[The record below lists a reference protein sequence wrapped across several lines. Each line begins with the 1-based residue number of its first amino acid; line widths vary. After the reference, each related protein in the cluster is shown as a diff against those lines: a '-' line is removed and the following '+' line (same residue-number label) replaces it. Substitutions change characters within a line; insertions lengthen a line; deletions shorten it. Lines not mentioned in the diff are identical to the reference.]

1 MMLNYN
7 TENPVALVTGSA
19 KRIGAAI
26 AKGLHA
32 EGYNLVLHYRDS
44 QLEAELLMS
53 SLNAQRENSAICI
66 QANFD
71 QIESIQTL
79 AAKTIQQWQR
89 LDLLVNNA
97 SMFYPTPLADASTQ
111 DWNALFNSNLQA
123 PYFLIQ
129 ALADSLQKSQG
140 SIINIADIYA
150 DTPLKNH
157 SLYCMAK
164 AGNVMM
170 TKSLAL
176 ELAPDIRVNGIAPGA
191 ILWPETPNND
201 TQKILDKIPLKK
213 LGNPDEIVN
222 LVLFLANKTHYI
234 TGQIISVDGGRSL
247 QM

>member
-1 MMLNYN
+1 MLN
-7 TENPVALVTGSA
+7 TSSENPVALVTGSA

-32 EGYNLVLHYRDS
+32 AGYNLVLHYRDS
-44 QLEAELLMS
+44 QTAAESLIAEL
-53 SLNAQRENSAICI
+53 NQQRANSAIGI
-66 QANFD
+66 QADFD
-71 QIESIQTL
+71 QLESVQTL
-79 AAKTIQQWQR
+79 AEKTIKKWQR

-97 SMFYPTPLADASTQ
+97 SMFYPTPLAEASIQ
-111 DWNALFNSNLQA
+111 NWNSLFNSNLQA

-129 ALADSLQKSQG
+129 ALADELKKSQG

-150 DTPLKNH
+150 DKPLKNH

-176 ELAPDIRVNGIAPGA
+176 ELAPDVRVNGIAPGA
-191 ILWPETPNND
+191 ILWPETQTND
-201 TQKILDKIPLKK
+201 TQKILEKIPMKK

-222 LVLFLANKTHYI
+222 LVLFLASETNYI
-234 TGQIISVDGGRSL
+234 TGQIISVDGGRAL
-247 QM
+247 NI

>member
-1 MMLNYN
+1 MIN
-7 TENPVALVTGSA
+7 THSENPVALVTGSA

-44 QLEAELLMS
+44 QLEAESLMS
-53 SLNAQRENSAICI
+53 SLNAQKENSAICI

-71 QIESIQTL
+71 QLESIQTL

-97 SMFYPTPLADASTQ
+97 SMFYPKLLADASTQ

-150 DTPLKNH
+150 DKPLKNH

-191 ILWPETPNND
+191 ILWPETPSND

-222 LVLFLANKTHYI
+222 LVLFLASKTNYI
-234 TGQIISVDGGRSL
+234 TGQIINIDGGRTL
-247 QM
+247 NI

>member
-1 MMLNYN
+1 MSNVHS
-7 TENPVALVTGSA
+7 ENPVALVTGSA

-32 EGYNLVLHYRDS
+32 AGFNLILHYRDS
-44 QLEAELLMS
+44 KIAAENLTAEL
-53 SLNAQRENSAICI
+53 NQQRANSAIGI

-71 QIESIQTL
+71 QIDSIKTL
-79 AAKTIQQWQR
+79 AEKTIDQWRR

-97 SMFYPTPLADASTQ
+97 SMFYPTPLTDATIQ
-111 DWNALFNSNLQA
+111 DWNSLFNSNLQA

-129 ALADSLQKSQG
+129 SLVVPLKKSQG

-150 DTPLKNH
+150 DKPLKSH
-157 SLYCMAK
+157 SIYCMAK

-191 ILWPETPNND
+191 ILWPETPTGD
-201 TQKILDKIPLKK
+201 MPKILEKIPMRK
-213 LGNPDEIVN
+213 LGSPEEIVN
-222 LVLFLANKTHYI
+222 LVLFLANKTNYI
-234 TGQIISVDGGRSL
+234 TGQIINVDGGRAL
-247 QM
+247 NI

>member
-1 MMLNYN
+1 MLN
-7 TENPVALVTGSA
+7 THSENPIALVTGSA

-32 EGYNLVLHYRDS
+32 AGYNLVLHYRDS
-44 QLEAELLMS
+44 KTAAENLTTE
-53 SLNAQRENSAICI
+53 LNQQRANSAIYI
-66 QANFD
+66 QADFD
-71 QIESIQTL
+71 KIDSINTL
-79 AAKTIQQWQR
+79 AEKTIQQWQR

-97 SMFYPTPLADASTQ
+97 SMFYPTPLEEASIQ
-111 DWNALFNSNLQA
+111 DWNSLFNSNLQA

-129 ALADSLQKSQG
+129 TLAGTLKKSQG

-150 DTPLKNH
+150 EKPLRNH

-191 ILWPETPNND
+191 ILWPETTTSD
-201 TQKILDKIPLKK
+201 TQKILEKIPLKK
-213 LGNPDEIVN
+213 LGDPDEIVN
-222 LVLFLANKTHYI
+222 LVLFLASKTNYI
-234 TGQIISVDGGRSL
+234 TGQIINVDGGRAL
-247 QM
+247 NI

>member
-1 MMLNYN
+1 MINSN
-7 TENPVALVTGSA
+7 TENSVALVTGSA

-32 EGYNLVLHYRDS
+32 AGYNLVLHYRDS
-44 QLEAELLMS
+44 QSAAESLAAEL
-53 SLNAQRENSAICI
+53 NHQRANSAICI

-79 AAKTIQQWQR
+79 AATTIQQWQR

-97 SMFYPTPLADASTQ
+97 SMFYPTPLAEATIQ
-111 DWNALFNSNLQA
+111 DWNSLFNSNLQA
-123 PYFLIQ
+123 PYLLIQ
-129 ALADSLQKSQG
+129 ALANALKKSQG

-150 DTPLKNH
+150 DKPLRNH

-176 ELAPDIRVNGIAPGA
+176 ELAPDVRVNGIAPGA
-191 ILWPETPNND
+191 ILWPETPTGD
-201 TQKILDKIPLKK
+201 AQKILDKIPMKK
-213 LGNPDEIVN
+213 LGNPEEIVN
-222 LVLFLANKTHYI
+222 LVLFLASKTNYI

>member
-1 MMLNYN
+1 MLNLD
-7 TENPVALVTGSA
+7 TENRVALVTGSA

-32 EGYNLVLHYRDS
+32 AGYNLVLHYRES
-44 QLEAELLMS
+44 QKVAESLTAEL
-53 SLNAQRENSAICI
+53 NQQRANSAICI
-66 QANFD
+66 QADFD
-71 QIESIQTL
+71 QIESIKTL
-79 AAKTIQQWQR
+79 AEKTIQQWQR

-97 SMFYPTPLADASTQ
+97 SMFYPTPLAEANIQ
-111 DWNALFNSNLQA
+111 DWNSLFNSNLQA

-129 ALADSLQKSQG
+129 ALADALKKSQG

-150 DTPLKNH
+150 DKPLRNH

-176 ELAPDIRVNGIAPGA
+176 ELAPNIRVNGIAPGA
-191 ILWPETPNND
+191 ILWPETPTGD
-201 TQKILDKIPLKK
+201 TQKILEKIPLKK
-213 LGNPDEIVN
+213 LGDPDEIVN
-222 LVLFLANKTHYI
+222 LVLFLASKSNYI

-247 QM
+247 HM

>member
-1 MMLNYN
+1 MLNLDS
-7 TENPVALVTGSA
+7 ENRVALVTGSA

-32 EGYNLVLHYRDS
+32 AGYNLVLHYRES
-44 QLEAELLMS
+44 QKVAGSLTTEL
-53 SLNAQRENSAICI
+53 NQQRANSAICI
-66 QANFD
+66 QADFD
-71 QIESIQTL
+71 QIESIKTL
-79 AAKTIQQWQR
+79 AEKTIQQWQR

-97 SMFYPTPLADASTQ
+97 SMFYPTPLAEANIQ
-111 DWNALFNSNLQA
+111 DWNSLFNSNLQA

-129 ALADSLQKSQG
+129 ALADALKKSQG

-150 DTPLKNH
+150 DKPLKNH

-191 ILWPETPNND
+191 ILWPETPTSD
-201 TQKILDKIPLKK
+201 TQKILEKIPLKK
-213 LGNPDEIVN
+213 LGDSNEIVN
-222 LVLFLANKTHYI
+222 LVLFLASKTNYI
-234 TGQIISVDGGRSL
+234 TGQIINVDGGRAL
-247 QM
+247 NI

>member
-1 MMLNYN
+1 MLDLN
-7 TENPVALVTGSA
+7 TENRVALVTGSA

-32 EGYNLVLHYRDS
+32 AGYNLVLHYRDS
-44 QLEAELLMS
+44 QTVAE
-53 SLNAQRENSAICI
+53 SLTAEFNQQRTNSAICI
-66 QANFD
+66 HADFD
-71 QIESIQTL
+71 DIESIKTL
-79 AAKTIQQWQR
+79 AEKSLQQWQR
-89 LDLLVNNA
+89 LDVLVNNA
-97 SMFYPTPLADASTQ
+97 SMFYPTPLAEASVQ
-111 DWNALFNSNLQA
+111 DWNSLFNSNLQA

-129 ALADSLQKSQG
+129 ALATSLKKSQG

-150 DTPLKNH
+150 DKPLRNH

-191 ILWPETPNND
+191 ILWPETPTSD
-201 TQKILDKIPLKK
+201 TQKILEKIPMKK

-222 LVLFLANKTHYI
+222 LVLFLASKTNYI
-234 TGQIISVDGGRSL
+234 TGQIINVDGGRAL
-247 QM
+247 NI

>member
-1 MMLNYN
+1 MSN
-7 TENPVALVTGSA
+7 THSENPVALVTGGA
-19 KRIGAAI
+19 RRIGAAI

-32 EGYNLVLHYRDS
+32 AGYNLIIHYRAS
-44 QLEAELLMS
+44 QSDAEVLMH
-53 SLNAQRENSAICI
+53 SLNQQRENSAVCI
-66 QANFD
+66 QHDFD
-71 QIESIQTL
+71 NIDSIKTFSEKTL
-79 AAKTIQQWQR
+79 QPWQR

-97 SMFYPTPLADASTQ
+97 SMFYPTPLAAATKE
-111 DWNALFNSNLQA
+111 DWNSLFNSNLQA

-129 ALADSLQKSQG
+129 ALAQSLKKSQG

-150 DTPLKNH
+150 EKPLGNH
-157 SLYCMAK
+157 SLYCIAK

-191 ILWPETPNND
+191 ILWPETSTNN
-201 TQKILDKIPLKK
+201 TQQILDKIPLQK

-222 LVLFLANKTHYI
+222 LVLFLAGKTHYI